1 LRCFSCELF
10 RLEWSYFLRQMMK
23 PGDLITRVID
33 ESDYYLLII
42 GGRYGSL
49 GADGVGFTE
58 KEYDYAVRQKKPV
71 MAFLHKSPETLPF
84 QDNEGDP
91 VVREKDCSLS

>member
-1 LRCFSCELF
+1 
-10 RLEWSYFLRQMMK
+10 MMK

-84 QDNEGDP
+84 QDSEGDP